1 MTCVEGNRAGSCDG
15 ERREKQGE
23 AIVIRILKCEH
34 GMLLWTLCIPGGAQN
49 GSVIGS
55 TTSA

>member
-1 MTCVEGNRAGSCDG
+1 MTCVEGNRAGSPKEEPRD
-15 ERREKQGE
+15 KQGE
-23 AIVIRILKCEH
+23 AIVNRILKCEH